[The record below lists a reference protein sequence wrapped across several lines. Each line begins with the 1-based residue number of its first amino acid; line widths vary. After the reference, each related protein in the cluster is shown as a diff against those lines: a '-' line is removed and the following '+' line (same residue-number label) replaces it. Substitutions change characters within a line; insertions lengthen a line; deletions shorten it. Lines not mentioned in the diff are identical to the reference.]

1 MVHLSGKLTTL
12 FSAANTFV
20 GPLLAYDK
28 TTTKKLNVS
37 ILPTGANIIFLH
49 SFSMYKI
56 AEVLQYMF
64 TYQNKSESEIGT

>member
-1 MVHLSGKLTTL
+1 MVHLSGKLITP
-12 FSAANTFV
+12 FSATNTFV

-28 TTTKKLNVS
+28 KKKKLNVS

-49 SFSMYKI
+49 SISMYKI